1 MAAEQTE
8 SRREFKPGDIVKH
21 FKREFLKGEMF
32 RTSSKYLY
40 KIIGIAEHTET
51 KEKVVV
57 YQALYKSEKDNVNFG
72 LYVRPYDMFMSEV
85 DHEKYPMVKQ
95 KYRFEKV
102 IPGQTD
108 SGMDIAKTSV
118 ETPEKAEVLPES
130 VTLPEE
136 ERPNPDLMEFLDA
149 DTFEQK
155 KRILV
160 GMRNRITDRLIDDL
174 AAALDVTVEDG
185 DLDERY
191 RNLLFCVDTMERF
204 EVNRL
209 R

>member
-85 DHEKYPMVKQ
+85 DHYKYPCYYISSRLLYKFHLLQ
-95 KYRFEKV
+95 YR
-102 IPGQTD
+102 
-108 SGMDIAKTSV
+108 
-118 ETPEKAEVLPES
+118 ETL
-130 VTLPEE
+130 
-136 ERPNPDLMEFLDA
+136 
-149 DTFEQK
+149 
-155 KRILV
+155 
-160 GMRNRITDRLIDDL
+160 RLHFP
-174 AAALDVTVEDG
+174 V
-185 DLDERY
+185 
-191 RNLLFCVDTMERF
+191 
-204 EVNRL
+204 
-209 R
+209 